1 MRVVGAIL
9 FAIWASGLACQPALA
24 EKRIALAIG
33 NSNYQ
38 NVSHLANPANDAA
51 TLAAT
56 FRKANFDIVT
66 LRVDLSAIEM
76 RRALRDFG
84 EKARDADIA
93 VVYYAGHGIEVDGIN
108 YLIPVDAALERD
120 TDIYDEALS
129 LERVLIAVEPARA
142 LRLIILDAC
151 RDNPFAKHMKQKIAR
166 RSVGRGLAKV
176 EPPSPDTMIAFAA
189 KAGFTASDGDDRKTS
204 PFAAALAEH
213 LTKPG
218 LDLRKAFGFV
228 RDDVLKA
235 TDNRQEPF
243 IYGSLGGDDVALVPA
258 PAVAPPANPA
268 PYPNEAIR
276 HDYELAERVGT
287 REVWDSFLSTHPDG
301 FYAKLAQAQ
310 HNKLAAE
317 EGRVAATEKAR
328 LAAEERARLAAEGA
342 KAADQAK
349 AAVTAK
355 AAEEAR
361 VTAEKKKAQ
370 EEARLAEAER
380 AKAAAQA
387 KASEEA
393 RIAGEKARK
402 LEQEKANQERIAAEK
417 KKAQEEAKAAEAER
431 AKAAAQAKAAEEARI
446 AAEKARKLE
455 EEKLNQE
462 RIAAEKKAQEE
473 AKAAEAERAKAAAQ
487 AKAAEDARIAADNA
501 KATEANKASNE
512 RPIGALA
519 ALTPAEQAGE
529 TNSKAIRPTAEDIPR
544 LLQTEL
550 HRVGCY
556 NGAIDGDWN
565 VATRKSVGLFNK
577 HASAT
582 LDIKVA
588 SIDALDIVRGKT
600 ARICPLICDHG
611 YKADGDTCTR
621 IICKAGFEVGDDSSC
636 ERIRSK
642 KPGAK
647 HESKPEQRPASANLS
662 PSPAREPSSTGG
674 RRCVATSCSQAVNGC
689 MRRCSR
695 NGVDCTHCSA
705 EYNRCIRT
713 GTFIGNVCQLSGLA
727 RN

>member
-1 MRVVGAIL
+1 LGYFMRVVGAIL

-276 HDYELAERVGT
+276 HDYELAERVGS

-342 KAADQAK
+342 KAAEQAK

-361 VTAEKKKAQ
+361 VTAEKRRLRKKRVWRRPS
-370 EEARLAEAER
+370 ARR
-380 AKAAAQA
+380 
-387 KASEEA
+387 
-393 RIAGEKARK
+393 
-402 LEQEKANQERIAAEK
+402 
-417 KKAQEEAKAAEAER
+417 
-431 AKAAAQAKAAEEARI
+431 
-446 AAEKARKLE
+446 
-455 EEKLNQE
+455 
-462 RIAAEKKAQEE
+462 
-473 AKAAEAERAKAAAQ
+473 
-487 AKAAEDARIAADNA
+487 
-501 KATEANKASNE
+501 
-512 RPIGALA
+512 
-519 ALTPAEQAGE
+519 
-529 TNSKAIRPTAEDIPR
+529 PR
-544 LLQTEL
+544 L
-550 HRVGCY
+550 R
-556 NGAIDGDWN
+556 
-565 VATRKSVGLFNK
+565 RK
-577 HASAT
+577 
-582 LDIKVA
+582 
-588 SIDALDIVRGKT
+588 RP
-600 ARICPLICDHG
+600 R
-611 YKADGDTCTR
+611 
-621 IICKAGFEVGDDSSC
+621 
-636 ERIRSK
+636 
-642 KPGAK
+642 KPG
-647 HESKPEQRPASANLS
+647 
-662 PSPAREPSSTGG
+662 SPARKQGSSSKKRPIRSALLPRRRRLRKRQGPPKTPVLPPTTRRPLARTRPKSNGRSARLPPSRRRSRPARRIRKRSDPPPKTYHACFKPNCIGSVATMAPSTGTG
-674 RRCVATSCSQAVNGC
+674 MSRPGSRLACSTNTRAPRSTSRSQA
-689 MRRCSR
+689 S
-695 NGVDCTHCSA
+695 THSTSFA
-705 EYNRCIRT
+705 
-713 GTFIGNVCQLSGLA
+713 A
-727 RN
+727 RPRGYAR

>member
-56 FRKANFDIVT
+56 FRKANFDVVT

-76 RRALRDFG
+76 RRVLRDFG

-213 LTKPG
+213 LTRPG

-243 IYGSLGGDDVALVPA
+243 IYGSLGGGDVALVPA
-258 PAVAPPANPA
+258 PAVAPPPANPA

-276 HDYELAERVGT
+276 RDYELAERIGT

-301 FYAKLAQAQ
+301 FYARLAQAQ
-310 HNKLAAE
+310 LNKLAAE
-317 EGRVAATEKAR
+317 EARVAATEKAR

-342 KAADQAK
+342 KAAEQAK

-361 VTAEKKKAQ
+361 VAAERKKAQ

-393 RIAGEKARK
+393 GIAAEKARK

-431 AKAAAQAKAAEEARI
+431 AKAAAQAKAAE
-446 AAEKARKLE
+446 
-455 EEKLNQE
+455 
-462 RIAAEKKAQEE
+462 
-473 AKAAEAERAKAAAQ
+473 
-487 AKAAEDARIAADNA
+487 DARIAADNA
-501 KATEANKASNE
+501 KATEANKAGNE

-519 ALTPAEQAGE
+519 ALTPAEQADE
-529 TNSKAIRPTAEDIPR
+529 TGSKPTKPAAADLPR
-544 LLQTEL
+544 LLQSEL

-565 VATRKSVGLFNK
+565 AAVRKSVSLFNK
-577 HASAT
+577 HASTT
-582 LDIKVA
+582 LDIKAA
-588 SIDALDIVRGKT
+588 STDALDIVRGKT
-600 ARICPLICDHG
+600 ARVCPMICDHG

-621 IICKAGFEVGDDSSC
+621 IICKAGLELDDDNTCRKIKTKQPSAKQ
-636 ERIRSK
+636 EK
-642 KPGAK
+642 KPEEAQPTVNRSPTN
-647 HESKPEQRPASANLS
+647 EPAASEL
-662 PSPAREPSSTGG
+662 
-674 RRCVATSCSQAVNGC
+674 RRCGATSCSAAMRGC
-689 MRRCSR
+689 MRKNAIAGGNDANCVVKY
-695 NGVDCTHCSA
+695 NHCMQ
-705 EYNRCIRT
+705 T
-713 GTFIGNVCQLSGLA
+713 GTFNGRFCQLSGLA

>member
-1 MRVVGAIL
+1 LGYFMRVVGAIL

-276 HDYELAERVGT
+276 HDYELAERVGS

-342 KAADQAK
+342 KAAEQAK

-417 KKAQEEAKAAEAER
+417 KKAQEEAR
-431 AKAAAQAKAAEEARI
+431 
-446 AAEKARKLE
+446 
-455 EEKLNQE
+455 
-462 RIAAEKKAQEE
+462 
-473 AKAAEAERAKAAAQ
+473 
-487 AKAAEDARIAADNA
+487 AAEDARIAADNSKTA
-501 KATEANKASNE
+501 GANTAE
-512 RPIGALA
+512 EQRPIGALA

-621 IICKAGFEVGDDSSC
+621 IICESGFEVGDDSSC

>member
-33 NSNYQ
+33 NSGYQ

-56 FRKANFDIVT
+56 FRKANFDVVT

-76 RRALRDFG
+76 RRVLRDFG

-213 LTKPG
+213 LTRPG

-243 IYGSLGGDDVALVPA
+243 IYGSLGGGDVALVPA
-258 PAVAPPANPA
+258 PAVAPPPANPA

-276 HDYELAERVGT
+276 RDYELAERIGT

-301 FYAKLAQAQ
+301 FYARLAQAQ
-310 HNKLAAE
+310 LNKLAAE
-317 EGRVAATEKAR
+317 EARVAATEKAR

-342 KAADQAK
+342 KAAEQAK

-361 VTAEKKKAQ
+361 VAAERKKAQ

-393 RIAGEKARK
+393 GIAAEKARK

-431 AKAAAQAKAAEEARI
+431 AKAAAQAKAAEEVRI
-446 AAEKARKLE
+446 AAEKTRKLE
-455 EEKLNQE
+455 EEKANRE

-487 AKAAEDARIAADNA
+487 AKAAGDARIAADNA
-501 KATEANKASNE
+501 KATEANKAGNE
-512 RPIGALA
+512 PPIGALA

-529 TNSKAIRPTAEDIPR
+529 RNSKAIRPTAEDIPR

-565 VATRKSVGLFNK
+565 AAVRKSVSLFNK
-577 HASAT
+577 HASTT

-588 SIDALDIVRGKT
+588 STDALDIVRGKT
-600 ARICPLICDHG
+600 ARICPMICDHG

-621 IICKAGFEVGDDSSC
+621 IICKAGLELDDDNTCRKIKTKQPSAKQ
-636 ERIRSK
+636 EK
-642 KPGAK
+642 KPEEAQPTVNRSPTN
-647 HESKPEQRPASANLS
+647 EPAASEL
-662 PSPAREPSSTGG
+662 
-674 RRCVATSCSQAVNGC
+674 RRCGATSCSAAMRGC
-689 MRRCSR
+689 MRKNAIAGGNDANCVVKY
-695 NGVDCTHCSA
+695 NHCMQ
-705 EYNRCIRT
+705 T
-713 GTFIGNVCQLSGLA
+713 GTFNGRFCQLSGLA